1 MMPYHYNSHQRYARV
16 AFTVV
21 SWPSKFG
28 EGAVRDLSHTDGSS
42 MPRLTGV
49 QVALLISSARW
60 QVSSLPLEV
69 SKPGSANGYVLQAP
83 HVFDSVRIQ
92 IHI

>member
-1 MMPYHYNSHQRYARV
+1 MPDHYNSQQWYAHV

-21 SWPSKFG
+21 SWPSFG